1 MNAPGTIHGP
11 TPLVVTIGDGPASPS
26 VSVLTAADL
35 GSKAHNLLQMAQAGL
50 PVPPAFVITTHVCR
64 AFPDGDMPEGVRNE
78 IAGGLRQLEAAT
90 RRRFGGD
97 RRPLLVSVRSGA
109 PVSMPGM
116 LETVLNVGLN
126 DATVRAFIRATG
138 NPRLA
143 WDCYRRLVQCYAD
156 VVHGAP
162 AQPFEKVVGAY
173 LAEAG
178 LDSER
183 ELDAPALRAITQE
196 FLDLFHVLT
205 GRRFPQDPGLQL
217 LDAIRAV
224 FRSWQSEKAREY
236 RRLKRIDEKMGTAVT
251 VQTMVYGNGG
261 SSSGSGVAF
270 TRNPATGAKQL
281 YVDFLLNAQGEDV
294 VSGRRSIDAGMDLDV
309 CLPAAAAELRQ
320 FAQSLERHFRDLQDF
335 EFTVEDGRVYLLQ
348 TRSGQRTP
356 WAALHV
362 AVDLVREGLIDVETA
377 LQRLAGYDL
386 DAITRTRLDV
396 NDGQTLLA
404 RATPAGVGAAIG
416 PIALDVEAAKRFVA
430 DGLTPVLLREE
441 ISTDDIAGMAVCS
454 GVLTSAGGRT
464 SHAAVVARQ
473 LGKVCLVG
481 CRSLKVD
488 LPRRRAEFGE
498 CSLQE
503 GDVISLDGESG
514 QVFRGEVGYVTE
526 RPVEALREVKRW
538 RRR

>member
-1 MNAPGTIHGP
+1 
-11 TPLVVTIGDGPASPS
+11 
-26 VSVLTAADL
+26 
-35 GSKAHNLLQMAQAGL
+35 
-50 PVPPAFVITTHVCR
+50 
-64 AFPDGDMPEGVRNE
+64 
-78 IAGGLRQLEAAT
+78 
-90 RRRFGGD
+90 
-97 RRPLLVSVRSGA
+97 
-109 PVSMPGM
+109 
-116 LETVLNVGLN
+116 
-126 DATVRAFIRATG
+126 
-138 NPRLA
+138 
-143 WDCYRRLVQCYAD
+143 
-156 VVHGAP
+156 
-162 AQPFEKVVGAY
+162 
-173 LAEAG
+173 
-178 LDSER
+178 
-183 ELDAPALRAITQE
+183 
-196 FLDLFHVLT
+196 
-205 GRRFPQDPGLQL
+205 
-217 LDAIRAV
+217 
-224 FRSWQSEKAREY
+224 
-236 RRLKRIDEKMGTAVT
+236 
-251 VQTMVYGNGG
+251 MVYGNGG